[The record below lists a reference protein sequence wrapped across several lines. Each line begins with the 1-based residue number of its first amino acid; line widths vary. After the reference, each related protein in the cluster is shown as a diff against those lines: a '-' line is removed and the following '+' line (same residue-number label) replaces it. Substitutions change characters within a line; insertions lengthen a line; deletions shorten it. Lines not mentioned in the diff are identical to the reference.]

1 MADRRVAIVIPRV
14 VSVIKASHRQSIRR
28 RKTRDHLLQ
37 NHAGIQGL
45 VQTLSHP
52 YLSIATRDHELNL
65 NLNLKLNKTNLIE
78 TGCTLELRR
87 LDVKKGLQRKVKMH
101 DVQGSEMMEE
111 IRAVLESCRSIA

>member
-65 NLNLKLNKTNLIE
+65 NLKLNKTNLIE

>member
-1 MADRRVAIVIPRV
+1 MADRRVVIVIPRA
-14 VSVIKASHRQSIRR
+14 VSVIKASHRQSIHRPR
-28 RKTRDHLLQ
+28 IRDHLLQ

-52 YLSIATRDHELNL
+52 YLSIAIRDHEPNL
-65 NLNLKLNKTNLIE
+65 NPKPNKIKLIE
-78 TGCTLELRR
+78 SECTLELRK
-87 LDVKKGLQRKVKMH
+87 LDVKKGLQRKVKTH